1 MDSITCRN
9 DQAKDIHQVLPAA
22 THRWFTGFFF
32 FQTRLSFL
40 FLLLNLN
47 TVGDEMVFKVLF
59 AQPYVQPTE

>member
-1 MDSITCRN
+1 MQKRSGKGHTPG
-9 DQAKDIHQVLPAA
+9 APGGYAQVVY
-22 THRWFTGFFF
+22 WVFF

-59 AQPYVQPTE
+59 AQPYIQPTE